1 MKSIITKNYWAEISE
16 TTASIWWTYNC
27 SAVRWKVPEFWP
39 NDSEEVIMIFVSNL
53 ACCNIWRWWFANV
66 FDIGFFVGGSCGF
79 EIFEQQSENWWSF
92 SITHCAFPNGEING
106 IPVINSLELWA
117 HIQWS
122 LSFQSAKKG
131 DIPVILTELSPRFPK
146 VMPSHSFNQ
155 LTFAFTLINL
165 HSRRNR
171 FYHVHAHLLKRWV
184 VWSNIELQH

>member
-1 MKSIITKNYWAEISE
+1 
-16 TTASIWWTYNC
+16 
-27 SAVRWKVPEFWP
+27 
-39 NDSEEVIMIFVSNL
+39 MIFVSNL
-53 ACCNIWRWWFANV
+53 ACCIIWRWWFANV

-79 EIFEQQSENWWSF
+79 EIMFEQQSENWWSF

-117 HIQWS
+117 HIQWN

-171 FYHVHAHLLKRWV
+171 FLSCTRSPFEKVSCMKQHWASALSYVNLSELGGITVSTAGKQPQ
-184 VWSNIELQH
+184 WSNWKFWS